1 VSIPD
6 RSSNFTRVARR
17 SRRRGGSIVRPK
29 VLPASIATIQRR
41 LDRLQNDVEFVKNHM
56 SSTLERRLDR
66 LQNDLDFVKNHMSS
80 YLGEGIGLTH
90 LIDET
95 PIYVNTNDFG
105 CPSNFINGG
114 RYEEEYLAVL
124 ASFRK
129 PNSVFLDIG
138 ANLGVFSLR
147 LAPLMRKG
155 RILAFEPNAGIREL
169 FARSIHLN
177 GLGPL
182 IEISPFGASD
192 RDQEV
197 LLSVPE
203 AHAGGGS
210 IAEPAS
216 GATGLNIE
224 VRRLDG
230 LLSNLSHFDIAKID
244 VEGHELH
251 VLRGMRAL
259 IERSQD
265 AIILFEKLS
274 VRSGIEAGLLEL
286 VSELGMSIYAIDGS
300 TLTAV
305 DLAGFEARG
314 GYFLAARSSTV
325 AGQYRRNFLCFYPDD
340 LYLIGATIAGGRL
353 IAATTP
359 LQPGA
364 ILFHGPYW
372 FLARGTYNLRIDGD
386 IGTDL
391 SLTVAEKFG
400 YPVKELVV
408 TPEARQF
415 DFVVGRDLTQ
425 CEIIG
430 RAMSDQAAFSIDA
443 LRLTR
448 LG

>member
-1 VSIPD
+1 MAD
-6 RSSNFTRVARR
+6 
-17 SRRRGGSIVRPK
+17 
-29 VLPASIATIQRR
+29 IQRR
-41 LDRLQNDVEFVKNHM
+41 LDRLQND
-56 SSTLERRLDR
+56 LE
-66 LQNDLDFVKNHMSS
+66 FVKNHMSS
-80 YLGEGIGLTH
+80 YLGDGIGLTH

-95 PIYVNTNDFG
+95 PVYVNTNDFG
-105 CPSNFINGG
+105 CPANFINGG

-155 RILAFEPNAGIREL
+155 RILAFEPNARIREL
-169 FARSIHLN
+169 LARSIHLN

-182 IEISPFGASD
+182 IEVSPFGASD
-192 RDQEV
+192 RDQQV

-203 AHAGGGS
+203 DHAGGGS
-210 IAEPAS
+210 IAEPAQGGPELELDVRLFDRLRS
-216 GATGLNIE
+216 NLRRLFSLPDSRTGEVGVAERAVGAREMTIA

-230 LLSNLSHFDIAKID
+230 LLSYLSHFDIAKID

-259 IERSQD
+259 IQRSHD

-274 VRSGIEAGLLEL
+274 VRSGIEAGLLDL
-286 VSELGMSIYAIDGS
+286 VADLGMSIYAIDGS
-300 TLTAV
+300 TLIAV
-305 DLAGFEARG
+305 DLPGFEARG
-314 GYFLAARSSTV
+314 GYFLAARASTV
-325 AGQYRRNFLCFYPDD
+325 GEQHRRNFLCFYPDD

-353 IAATTP
+353 TAATAP

-372 FLARGTYNLRIDGD
+372 FLARGTYNLRIDGE

-400 YPVKELVV
+400 YPVKEFVV
-408 TPEARQF
+408 TPEARHF
-415 DFVVGRDLTQ
+415 DFAVERDLTQ
-425 CEIIG
+425 CEIIV
-430 RAMSDQAAFSIDA
+430 RAMSDRVEFGIDA
-443 LRLTR
+443 IRLTR